1 MQSLLPGCLG
11 IASIAANGKPVACRW
26 RARVLIVMVLAA
38 IPAFGGCFQYKV
50 GAVPDPQHPLADRA
64 AFTASRPCMRCMS
77 APLPRPLRLMRLLL
91 PGSVTCSVHVW
102 AFLVLHLQWKGDV
115 VMSEQR
121 EGHCQIS
128 RLTGSLNC
136 TKRNVC
142 EGTVGHCHGMQKH
155 LRQAGLLQL
164 S

>member
-64 AFTASRPCMRCMS
+64 AFTFAITVIVGVLSPLTAACLLALLCTRQPGPARLLSRLLSSRMLAALADVSYDIYLLHPLVS
-77 APLPRPLRLMRLLL
+77 ALSYPIPLRFLHNTSHHAG
-91 PGSVTCSVHVW
+91 PGY
-102 AFLVLHLQWKGDV
+102 APGLA
-115 VMSEQR
+115 SER
-121 EGHCQIS
+121 PGCWVP
-128 RLTGSLNC
+128 G
-136 TKRNVC
+136 
-142 EGTVGHCHGMQKH
+142 
-155 LRQAGLLQL
+155 
-164 S
+164 